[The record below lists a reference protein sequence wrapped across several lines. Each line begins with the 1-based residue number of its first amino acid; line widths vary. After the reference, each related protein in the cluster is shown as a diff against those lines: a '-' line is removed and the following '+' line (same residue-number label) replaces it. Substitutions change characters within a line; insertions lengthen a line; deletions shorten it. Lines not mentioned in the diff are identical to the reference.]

1 MYPENIAAKGIAA
14 LVSFLLLI
22 LPPAIFA
29 DETYGATLVAVEQID
44 SGQHSHR
51 VSVQLN
57 NRVEHLLLNAHPHLN
72 ELLIVDTEGN
82 THQQN
87 GIAYTGIVESLPA
100 SSWARIVIDGD
111 YVAGTVNTNGQSV
124 HLSSDGSV
132 FNTADVERTLGHDSV
147 LLPPPLPPKRQ
158 IQEAELFE
166 QIAVPVLTPFLD
178 REGVVSTVA
187 RIGVVVDSL
196 YEEAIGGRGL
206 SKAIATINSVDGL
219 YREKF
224 GLALKVDVV
233 VLITDTETLVL
244 NGASLE
250 DNLGLFRDY
259 RIQSDL
265 LPADL
270 GLVHLFTGI
279 ETSDDSIGLAY
290 SGAACRTDGYDVS
303 MSRPFR
309 YPVILAAHEIGH
321 NLGAM
326 HDDET
331 TDCQSLTDNL
341 MFSEINSTTTQ
352 EFSSCSTTAIN
363 NRLQQSACYEAAID
377 IGLAITQLE
386 SNQILATVTNHDTE
400 RAFPAA
406 KLQIDLKNATIAE
419 APASC
424 VLEAP
429 TKLICTIAA
438 TYAGD
443 EQALAVK
450 LRLDPNEAR
459 TVNVRLDPV
468 GFFDLTDANNAVEL
482 IIPREQPEP
491 LASTGGEITV
501 QGAGG
506 SGAGNGTSGAVATGG
521 SGGGGSFAPWLWWLL
536 LPCIFYRHFGIHGR
550 SKLN

>member
-1 MYPENIAAKGIAA
+1 MYPENTAAKGIAA

-29 DETYGATLVAVEQID
+29 DETYGATLMAVEHID

-51 VSVQLN
+51 VTVQIS
-57 NRVEHLLLNAHPHLN
+57 NRIEHLLLNAHPHLN
-72 ELLIVDTEGN
+72 ELLIVDTDGQ
-82 THQQN
+82 THQQS
-87 GIAYTGIVESLPA
+87 GIAYTGIVESLP
-100 SSWARIVIDGD
+100 SSWARLVIDGD
-111 YVAGTVNTNGQSV
+111 YIAGTINTHGQNL
-124 HLSSDGSV
+124 HLSSDGSG
-132 FNTADVERTLGHDSV
+132 FNISGVERSLSRDTTV
-147 LLPPPLPPKRQ
+147 LPPPLPPKRQ
-158 IQEAELFE
+158 IQHTELFE
-166 QIAVPVLTPFLD
+166 QIAVPVLTPFID
-178 REGVVSTVA
+178 RDGVVSRVA
-187 RIGVVVDSL
+187 QIGVVVDSL
-196 YEEAIGGRGL
+196 YDEAIGGRGL
-206 SKAIATINSVDGL
+206 SKAIATINSVDGI

-224 GLALKVDVV
+224 GLALKIDVI
-233 VLITDTETLVL
+233 VLITDTDTLTL
-244 NGASLE
+244 NGNTLE

-270 GLVHLFTGI
+270 SLVHLFTGVD
-279 ETSDDSIGLAY
+279 TSDDSIGLAY

-331 TDCQSLTDNL
+331 TECQTINDNL

-352 EFSSCSTTAIN
+352 EFSSCSSTAIT

-377 IGLAITQLE
+377 IGLALTQLE
-386 SNQILATVTNHDTE
+386 SNQILATITNHDTE

-406 KLQIDLKNATIAE
+406 TLQIDLKNATVAE

-424 VLEAP
+424 ELKAP
-429 TKLICTIAA
+429 TQLICAVAA

-443 EQALAVK
+443 QQAVAVK
-450 LRLDPNEAR
+450 LRLDPNEKR
-459 TVNVRLDPV
+459 TVNIRLEPV
-468 GFFDLTDANNAVEL
+468 GFFDLTDTNNTAEL
-482 IIPREQPEP
+482 IIPSEQPQP

-506 SGAGNGTSGAVATGG
+506 SIAGNGSTGTIVTGG
-521 SGGGGSFAPWLWWLL
+521 SGGGSFEPWLWWMLL
-536 LPCIFYRHFGIHGR
+536 SGVLYRHFGIR
-550 SKLN
+550 RKKSD